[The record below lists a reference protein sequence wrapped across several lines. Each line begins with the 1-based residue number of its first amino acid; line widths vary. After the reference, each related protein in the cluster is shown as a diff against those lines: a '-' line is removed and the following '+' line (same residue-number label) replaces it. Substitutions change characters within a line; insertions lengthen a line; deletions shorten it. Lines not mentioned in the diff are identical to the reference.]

1 MVKMKVKRRR
11 CSVGAL
17 QGYEGEVGLLHCQN
31 VKGDLEG
38 GSLYLLAGPVGDVP
52 GGDSK

>member
-11 CSVGAL
+11 GGVGAL
-17 QGYEGEVGLLHCQN
+17 QRYDGEVGLLHCQD
-31 VKGDLEG
+31 VERDFEG
-38 GSLYLLAGPVGDVP
+38 GSLCLRTGPVGDVP